1 MMQTRYMPK
10 IDTTVPLLGFGCMR
24 LPTNA
29 AGEIDYP
36 LAQAMIQR
44 AYENGVN
51 YFDTAYM
58 YHGGKSEVFLGDTL
72 PKYPRDSY
80 YLTSKFP
87 VAWCESEEDVDRIF
101 NEQLTRCKTEYFD
114 FYLLHALDKEKFA
127 KVKKFDIYNK
137 MLKYKAEGKIRRLG
151 FSFHDTPDVID
162 EITNTY
168 AFDFAQIQFN
178 YLDWVQQDAERT
190 YKILESKEIPI
201 VVMEPVRGGFLH
213 RLPDAMTKVFQQKDP
228 NASNASWALRWVA
241 DHPQVKVILSG
252 MSSMEQVDDNLQVLS
267 NYKPLTEDELKTI
280 ETVRDMLRSQA
291 TVPCTACEYCMSECP
306 MGIQIPAIFK
316 IYNEYTQSLN
326 VGKMKREYKEIPDE
340 HKAHNCISCGACA
353 AKCPQH
359 IEIYTELAKIDQLIQ
374 KL

>member
-1 MMQTRYMPK
+1 MAYLGESIGK
-10 IDTTVPLLGFGCMR
+10 LGFGLMR
-24 LPTNA
+24 LPMKGDAIDVEQTKEMVDLFLK
-29 AGEIDYP
+29 AGFT
-36 LAQAMIQR
+36 
-44 AYENGVN
+44 
-51 YFDTAYM
+51 YFDTAWAYA
-58 YHGGKSEVFLGDTL
+58 GSEDAIRQALVER
-72 PKYPRDSY
+72 YPRESFQ
-80 YLTSKFP
+80 LATKNA
-87 VAWCESEEDVDRIF
+87 AWI
-101 NEQLTRCKTEYFD
+101 NCKTREEAVAQFDTSLKQTGAGYFD